1 MTPEHNKDV
10 DIFAHYF
17 LVAITDKILPSQ
29 AWTVLTIK
37 IHGCPVTVSDD
48 DFSFL

>member
-1 MTPEHNKDV
+1 MTPERNKDV
-10 DIFAHYF
+10 NIFAHYF

-37 IHGCPVTVSDD
+37 IYGCPVTVSAD